1 MKPKALRLI
10 AALIG
15 ATALMWQAPLP
26 AAAQSFPNRQ
36 ITIVVPYAPAGIL
49 DVVARIVAEGLRI
62 KFNQAVVVLNK
73 VGGGGMIGIREVMRA
88 APDGYTL
95 LMAND
100 GSHAIYPFV
109 DPNVQFD
116 PLRDFVPIAMPAE
129 YSHAFMINAKV
140 PATTVKEFVAYAKS
154 KGDSLSFGTPG
165 YGSVGHVAMEYF
177 MEQTS
182 TRMLH
187 VPYRG
192 TAPALY
198 DLMIGE
204 ITASLQSMSGVIPQ
218 IGNADLRILAVT
230 GKDREAAMPDVPTME
245 ESGFPGFIVTSWLG
259 ILAPADTPTD
269 VQQTLGNAIVEVAKN
284 PQTQKSLRTLGLEP
298 ATLDAPAFAKFYK
311 AEIEKWKRLVAERGI
326 KIPG

>member
-1 MKPKALRLI
+1 MLRTAAKLI
-10 AALIG
+10 AALCAMF
-15 ATALMWQAPLP
+15 ATFSIAS
-26 AAAQSFPNRQ
+26 AQPYPNRQ
-36 ITIVVPYAPAGIL
+36 ITIIVPYAPAGIL
-49 DVVARIVAEGLRI
+49 DVVAHIVAEGLRS
-62 KFNQAVVVLNK
+62 KFNQPVVVLNK
-73 VGGGGMIGIREVMRA
+73 VGGGGMIGIGEAMRA

-109 DPNVQFD
+109 DPNVKFD

-129 YSHAFMINAKV
+129 YSHAFMINSKV
-140 PATTVKEFVAYAKS
+140 PAKTVKEFVAYAKS

-177 MEQTS
+177 MEKTGTQ
-182 TRMLH
+182 MLH

-218 IGNADLRILAVT
+218 IGNAQLRILAVT
-230 GKDREAAMPDVPTME
+230 GKDREPTMPDVPTME
-245 ESGFPGFIVTSWLG
+245 EAGFPGFIVTSWLG
-259 ILAPADTPTD
+259 VLAPAGTPQD
-269 VQQTLGNAIVEVAKN
+269 IQQALGNAIVEVAKN
-284 PQTQKSLRTLGLEP
+284 PETQKNLRTLGLEP
-298 ATLDAPAFAKFYK
+298 ATLDAPAFAKFYR

-326 KIPG
+326 KVPG